1 MPSLHLQNVRPIIL
15 SASLVKNIFSPYFH
29 VNIRY
34 SWESYHRQIK
44 NIQCALVNILSS
56 SFKMYF
62 TFNYEILLE
71 KGYFWYRFY
80 VIFNVVMIL
89 NVVMISS
96 NLFEGLTNR
105 HGPCYLLVIVTRSL
119 LIIRNGL
126 LSCNWREKRKRK

>member
-1 MPSLHLQNVRPIIL
+1 MHLQNVRPIIL
-15 SASLVKNIFSPYFH
+15 SASLVKNIFSPYFY

-44 NIQCALVNILSS
+44 NIQCALVNILNSS
-56 SFKMYF
+56 YKMYF
-62 TFNYEILLE
+62 TFNMRDTFRKGIFLIQICILR
-71 KGYFWYRFY
+71 KFKCSYDIKCCHDKFRP
-80 VIFNVVMIL
+80 
-89 NVVMISS
+89 
-96 NLFEGLTNR
+96 LFRLTNR